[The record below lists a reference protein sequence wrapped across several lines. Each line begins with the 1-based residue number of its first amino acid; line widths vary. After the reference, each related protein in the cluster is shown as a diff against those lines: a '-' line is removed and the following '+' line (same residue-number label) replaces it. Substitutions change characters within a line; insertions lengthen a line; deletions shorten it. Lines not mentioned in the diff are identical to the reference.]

1 MAFNMDPKKCPMPT
15 QDPNVR
21 NKNFEEV
28 ALGYTAEMAVNEAK
42 RCVHC
47 KNKPCQTGCP
57 VGIDI
62 PEFIGHVAEGDFE
75 AAYQVINRSS
85 SLPAV
90 CGRVCPQESQCEGK
104 CTRGIKNEPVGI
116 GRLERFVADWHR
128 ENVHTAPVVP
138 ASNGHKVAIIG
149 AGPAGLTAAL
159 YAARAGLSTALF
171 ERLSPG
177 GQCAQ
182 TEHLENYPGY
192 TRSTSG
198 FELSMDMYDQALS
211 FGAKA
216 IMEDVTSVDF
226 SAEPNKLVTPFNTY
240 FARTVIVA
248 TGGFG
253 ANAKMIKDYIGLD
266 WGKNLY
272 SFAVPGMDGD
282 GFNMC
287 HKVGAGHT
295 PVTME
300 MMYQL
305 PDNMNHFYVEGGFRQ
320 PCYWCDRNGE
330 RFMPEDDIFN
340 TTFVGNAINHL
351 PGKVGFSI
359 FDSKML
365 KHWKKDGPDIVS
377 HVHPKDLYQGFEEQ
391 FARDE
396 DTYLDGDGNHVIA
409 KADTLEELAE
419 KIGIDPEGLVK
430 NVEEYNAM
438 CDAGKDDKFGKD
450 ASALIPIREAPFYG
464 CAQTLGNRSASP
476 SMVTMNGMMTD
487 LNLNVL
493 DVDYAPIK
501 GLYAAGN
508 SLGGRYGTGYS
519 TPCAGNSIGM
529 AVTHGRLA
537 GQFCVDN
544 A

>member
-1 MAFNMDPKKCPMPT
+1 MAKQLEAD
-15 QDPNVR
+15 VVV
-21 NKNFEEV
+21 V
-28 ALGYTAEMAVNEAK
+28 A
-42 RCVHC
+42 
-47 KNKPCQTGCP
+47 
-57 VGIDI
+57 
-62 PEFIGHVAEGDFE
+62 
-75 AAYQVINRSS
+75 
-85 SLPAV
+85 
-90 CGRVCPQESQCEGK
+90 
-104 CTRGIKNEPVGI
+104 
-116 GRLERFVADWHR
+116 
-128 ENVHTAPVVP
+128 
-138 ASNGHKVAIIG
+138 
-149 AGPAGLTAAL
+149 
-159 YAARAGLSTALF
+159 AGLSGLAAAISAAENGASVIALEKASNTGGAANMGMGPCAAGSPVQKASMIEVTPGELF
-171 ERLSPG
+171 RRHMFYTHYQVDPRLVR
-177 GQCAQ
+177 A
-182 TEHLENYPGY
+182 YY
-192 TRSTSG
+192 FKSG
-198 FELSMDMYDQALS
+198 DTIQWLMDMGVKFNSVRPAFRARERTRAYADGEYTWHVVQPEDGSEPGPRAATTMTKRMTERAQALGVE
-211 FGAKA
+211 FMFETPGKELITNDEGAVVGVKA
-216 IMEDVTSVDF
+216 VDKDGEEVEI
-226 SAEPNKLVTPFNTY
+226 SSKA
-240 FARTVIVA
+240 VIVA

-253 ANAKMIKDYIGLD
+253 ANAKMIKDLIGFD

-351 PGKVGFSI
+351 PGKVAFSI

-391 FARDE
+391 FDRDE

-438 CDAGKDDKFGKD
+438 CAEGWDTLFEKE
-450 ASALIPIREAPFYG
+450 REFMQPLENGLFYACRQYVG
-464 CAQTLGNRSASP
+464 AYGTLGGVLINQRMEVMTDEYKTIPGLYCVGTDACTIYGDSYNYSIPGNTMGFCLNSGRIAGENAAALSMESAS
-476 SMVTMNGMMTD
+476 D
-487 LNLNVL
+487 
-493 DVDYAPIK
+493 DEWD
-501 GLYAAGN
+501 
-508 SLGGRYGTGYS
+508 
-519 TPCAGNSIGM
+519 
-529 AVTHGRLA
+529 
-537 GQFCVDN
+537 
-544 A
+544 

>member
-1 MAFNMDPKKCPMPT
+1 MAKQLEAD
-15 QDPNVR
+15 VVV
-21 NKNFEEV
+21 V
-28 ALGYTAEMAVNEAK
+28 A
-42 RCVHC
+42 
-47 KNKPCQTGCP
+47 
-57 VGIDI
+57 
-62 PEFIGHVAEGDFE
+62 
-75 AAYQVINRSS
+75 
-85 SLPAV
+85 
-90 CGRVCPQESQCEGK
+90 
-104 CTRGIKNEPVGI
+104 
-116 GRLERFVADWHR
+116 
-128 ENVHTAPVVP
+128 
-138 ASNGHKVAIIG
+138 
-149 AGPAGLTAAL
+149 
-159 YAARAGLSTALF
+159 AGLSGLAAAISAAENGASVIALEKASNTGGAANRGMGPCAAGSPVQKASMIEVTPGELF
-171 ERLSPG
+171 RRHMFYTHYQVDPRLVR
-177 GQCAQ
+177 A
-182 TEHLENYPGY
+182 YY
-192 TRSTSG
+192 FKSG
-198 FELSMDMYDQALS
+198 DTIQWLMDMGVKFNSVRPAFRARERTRAYADGEYTWHVVQPEDGSEPGPRAATTMTKRMTERAQALGVE
-211 FGAKA
+211 FMFETPGKELITNDEGAVVGVKA
-216 IMEDVTSVDF
+216 VDKDGEEVEI
-226 SAEPNKLVTPFNTY
+226 SSKA
-240 FARTVIVA
+240 VIVA

-253 ANAKMIKDYIGLD
+253 ANAKMIKDLIGFD

-351 PGKVGFSI
+351 PGKVAFSI

-391 FARDE
+391 FDRDE

-438 CDAGKDDKFGKD
+438 CAEGWDTLFEKE
-450 ASALIPIREAPFYG
+450 REFMQPLENGPFYACRQYVG
-464 CAQTLGNRSASP
+464 AYGTLGGVLINQRMEVMTDEYKTIPGLYCVGTDACTIYGDSYNYSIPGNTMGFCLNSGRIAGENAAALSMESAS
-476 SMVTMNGMMTD
+476 D
-487 LNLNVL
+487 
-493 DVDYAPIK
+493 DEWD
-501 GLYAAGN
+501 
-508 SLGGRYGTGYS
+508 
-519 TPCAGNSIGM
+519 
-529 AVTHGRLA
+529 
-537 GQFCVDN
+537 
-544 A
+544 

>member
-1 MAFNMDPKKCPMPT
+1 MAKQLETD
-15 QDPNVR
+15 VVV
-21 NKNFEEV
+21 V
-28 ALGYTAEMAVNEAK
+28 A
-42 RCVHC
+42 
-47 KNKPCQTGCP
+47 
-57 VGIDI
+57 
-62 PEFIGHVAEGDFE
+62 
-75 AAYQVINRSS
+75 
-85 SLPAV
+85 
-90 CGRVCPQESQCEGK
+90 
-104 CTRGIKNEPVGI
+104 
-116 GRLERFVADWHR
+116 
-128 ENVHTAPVVP
+128 
-138 ASNGHKVAIIG
+138 
-149 AGPAGLTAAL
+149 
-159 YAARAGLSTALF
+159 AGLSGLAAAISAAENGASVIALEKASNTGGAANMGMGPCAAGSPVQKASMIEVTPGELF
-171 ERLSPG
+171 RRHMFYTHYQVDPRLVR
-177 GQCAQ
+177 A
-182 TEHLENYPGY
+182 YY
-192 TRSTSG
+192 FKSG
-198 FELSMDMYDQALS
+198 DTIQWLMDMGVEFMFETPGKELITNDEGAVT
-211 FGAKA
+211 GVKAVDKNGEEIDITAKA
-216 IMEDVTSVDF
+216 
-226 SAEPNKLVTPFNTY
+226 
-240 FARTVIVA
+240 VIVA

-419 KIGIDPEGLVK
+419 KIGIDPKGLVK

-438 CDAGKDDKFGKD
+438 CAEGWDSLFEKE
-450 ASALIPIREAPFYG
+450 REFMMPLENGPFYACRQYVG
-464 CAQTLGNRSASP
+464 AYGTLGGVLINQRMEVMTDEYKTIPGLYCVGTDACTIYGDSYNYSIPGNTMGFCLNSGRIAGENAAALSMESAS
-476 SMVTMNGMMTD
+476 D
-487 LNLNVL
+487 
-493 DVDYAPIK
+493 DEWD
-501 GLYAAGN
+501 
-508 SLGGRYGTGYS
+508 
-519 TPCAGNSIGM
+519 
-529 AVTHGRLA
+529 
-537 GQFCVDN
+537 
-544 A
+544 

>member
-1 MAFNMDPKKCPMPT
+1 MAKQLEAD
-15 QDPNVR
+15 VVV
-21 NKNFEEV
+21 V
-28 ALGYTAEMAVNEAK
+28 A
-42 RCVHC
+42 
-47 KNKPCQTGCP
+47 
-57 VGIDI
+57 
-62 PEFIGHVAEGDFE
+62 
-75 AAYQVINRSS
+75 
-85 SLPAV
+85 
-90 CGRVCPQESQCEGK
+90 
-104 CTRGIKNEPVGI
+104 
-116 GRLERFVADWHR
+116 
-128 ENVHTAPVVP
+128 
-138 ASNGHKVAIIG
+138 
-149 AGPAGLTAAL
+149 
-159 YAARAGLSTALF
+159 AGLSGLAAAISAAENGASVIALEKASNTGGAANMGMGPCAAGSPVQKASMIEVTPGELF
-171 ERLSPG
+171 RRHMFYTHYQVDPRLVR
-177 GQCAQ
+177 A
-182 TEHLENYPGY
+182 YY
-192 TRSTSG
+192 FKSG
-198 FELSMDMYDQALS
+198 DTIQWLMDMGVKFNSVRPAFRARERTRAYADGEYTWHVVQPEDGSEPGPRAATTMTKRMTERAQALGVE
-211 FGAKA
+211 FMFETPGKELITNDEGAVVGVKA
-216 IMEDVTSVDF
+216 VDKDGEEVEI
-226 SAEPNKLVTPFNTY
+226 SSKA
-240 FARTVIVA
+240 VIVA

-253 ANAKMIKDYIGLD
+253 ANAKMIKDLIGFD

-351 PGKVGFSI
+351 PGKVAFSI

-391 FARDE
+391 FDRDE

-438 CDAGKDDKFGKD
+438 CAEGWDTLFEKE
-450 ASALIPIREAPFYG
+450 REFMQPLENGPFYACRQYVG
-464 CAQTLGNRSASP
+464 AYGTLGGVLINQRMEVMTDEYKTIPGLYCVGTDACTIYGDSYNYSIPGNTMGFCLNSGRIAGENAAALSMESAS
-476 SMVTMNGMMTD
+476 D
-487 LNLNVL
+487 
-493 DVDYAPIK
+493 DEWD
-501 GLYAAGN
+501 
-508 SLGGRYGTGYS
+508 
-519 TPCAGNSIGM
+519 
-529 AVTHGRLA
+529 
-537 GQFCVDN
+537 
-544 A
+544 

>member
-1 MAFNMDPKKCPMPT
+1 MAKQLETD
-15 QDPNVR
+15 VVV
-21 NKNFEEV
+21 V
-28 ALGYTAEMAVNEAK
+28 A
-42 RCVHC
+42 
-47 KNKPCQTGCP
+47 
-57 VGIDI
+57 
-62 PEFIGHVAEGDFE
+62 
-75 AAYQVINRSS
+75 
-85 SLPAV
+85 
-90 CGRVCPQESQCEGK
+90 
-104 CTRGIKNEPVGI
+104 
-116 GRLERFVADWHR
+116 
-128 ENVHTAPVVP
+128 
-138 ASNGHKVAIIG
+138 
-149 AGPAGLTAAL
+149 
-159 YAARAGLSTALF
+159 AGLSGLAAAISAAENGASVIALEKASNTGGAANMGMGPCAAESPVQKASMIEVTPGELF
-171 ERLSPG
+171 RRHMFYTHYQVDPRLVR
-177 GQCAQ
+177 A
-182 TEHLENYPGY
+182 YY
-192 TRSTSG
+192 FKSG
-198 FELSMDMYDQALS
+198 DTIQWLMDMGVKFNSVRPAFRARERTRAYADGEYTWHVVQPEDGSEPGPRAATTMTKRMTERAQALGVE
-211 FGAKA
+211 FMFETPGKELITNDEGAVTGVKAVDKNGEEIDITAKA
-216 IMEDVTSVDF
+216 
-226 SAEPNKLVTPFNTY
+226 
-240 FARTVIVA
+240 VIVA

-391 FARDE
+391 FDRDE

-438 CDAGKDDKFGKD
+438 CAEGWDSLFEKE
-450 ASALIPIREAPFYG
+450 REFMMPLENGPFYACRQYVG
-464 CAQTLGNRSASP
+464 AYGTLGGVLINQRMEVMTDEYKTIPGLYCVGTDACTIYGDSYNYSIPGNTMGFCLNSGRIAGENAAALSMESAS
-476 SMVTMNGMMTD
+476 D
-487 LNLNVL
+487 
-493 DVDYAPIK
+493 DEWD
-501 GLYAAGN
+501 
-508 SLGGRYGTGYS
+508 
-519 TPCAGNSIGM
+519 
-529 AVTHGRLA
+529 
-537 GQFCVDN
+537 
-544 A
+544 